1 MTTRDW
7 RIYRENYEI
16 VVKGGRAPPPLRNF
30 KEAHLHP
37 ALLQSIEMVLKY
49 TEPMPIQRQAIPI
62 GLQRRDLIGIAETG
76 SGKVSEFRGS
86 LSEEASPIACGRGDL
101 FSHRC
106 SFVVW
111 G

>member
-1 MTTRDW
+1 MTARDW

-30 KEAHLHP
+30 KEAQLHP

-49 TEPMPIQRQAIPI
+49 TEPMPIQRQAVPI

-76 SGKVSEFRGS
+76 SGKVSDYYSG
-86 LSEEASPIACGRGDL
+86 GD
-101 FSHRC
+101 
-106 SFVVW
+106 
-111 G
+111 